1 MAKSS
6 PITCHVL
13 DASIGKP
20 AQGVA
25 VRLSSLSEL
34 NSPHALA
41 NGVTDADGRC
51 STLLDGST
59 RLNPGLYRMTF
70 LTQEYFIARGVET
83 FYPVVEQLTLLLA
96 LFQITFNYVDPTQH
110 YHVPL
115 LMSPFSYTTYRGS

>member
-1 MAKSS
+1 M
-6 PITCHVL
+6 
-13 DASIGKP
+13 GRP

-25 VRLSSLSEL
+25 VRLSSLSEH
-34 NSPHALA
+34 NSPQALA

-51 STLLDGST
+51 STLLDGNT
-59 RLNPGLYRMTF
+59 LLKPGLYRMTF

-83 FYPVVEQLTLLLA
+83 FYPVVE
-96 LFQITFNYVDPTQH
+96 ITFNYVDPSQH